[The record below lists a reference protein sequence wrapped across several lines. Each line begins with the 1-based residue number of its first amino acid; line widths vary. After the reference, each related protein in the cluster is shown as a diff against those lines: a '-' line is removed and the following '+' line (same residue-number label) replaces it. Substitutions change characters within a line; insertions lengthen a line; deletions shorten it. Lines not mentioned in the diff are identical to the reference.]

1 MSATMPATMPANHAT
16 PPDGGQVGHGLPLD
30 SLSAVGA
37 ALAAQP
43 HARRGTS
50 MRDTPIS
57 VLLVDDH
64 AVVRAGLKAL
74 LAGAPDVLV
83 IGEASNGVEAVQA
96 VARAT
101 PDVVVMD
108 LDMAGGDGETATRAL
123 AALHRPPGAPPVRV
137 LILSMHA
144 EEERLIPLL
153 EAGAS
158 GYLAKDA
165 AERELVDAIRA
176 VAAGEVYVR
185 PHVARLLAASVRQR
199 SARDPAR
206 EQYDTLS
213 EREQTV
219 VRLTAEGYG
228 GTEIGQQLGISAKT
242 VDTYKQRVEAKLG
255 LTHRTDYVR
264 FALALGLIR
273 KS

>member
-1 MSATMPATMPANHAT
+1 MRTRGDHAT
-16 PPDGGQVGHGLPLD
+16 ARDGPRAGHGLPLE
-30 SLSAVGA
+30 SLPAVGA

-43 HARRGTS
+43 HARRGVS
-50 MRDTPIS
+50 MRDTPIT

-74 LAGAPDVLV
+74 LAGTADVAV

-96 VARAT
+96 VARGT

-108 LDMAGGDGETATRAL
+108 LDMAGGDGATATRAL
-123 AALHRPPGAPPVRV
+123 AALDRPPRV

-144 EEERLIPLL
+144 EEDRLIPLL

-185 PHVARLLAASVRQR
+185 PHVARLLAASVRRR
-199 SARDPAR
+199 STRDPAR

-219 VRLTAEGYG
+219 VRLVAEGYG
-228 GTEIGQQLGISAKT
+228 GTEIGQQLGISPKT
-242 VDTYKQRVEAKLG
+242 VDTYKQRVEEKLG
-255 LTHRTDYVR
+255 LKHRTDYVR
-264 FALALGLIR
+264 FALALDLIR

>member
-1 MSATMPATMPANHAT
+1 MASDHAGAEDALRT
-16 PPDGGQVGHGLPLD
+16 AHGLPLD
-30 SLSAVGA
+30 SVAAAGA

-43 HARRGTS
+43 HARRGVG
-50 MRDTPIS
+50 MRDTPVT

-64 AVVRAGLKAL
+64 AVVRAGLRAL
-74 LAGAPDVLV
+74 LAGAPDIVV
-83 IGEASNGVEAVQA
+83 VGEASNGVEAVQA
-96 VARAT
+96 VARAA

-108 LDMAGGDGETATRAL
+108 LDMAGGDGATATRAL
-123 AALHRPPGAPPVRV
+123 ATLDRTPGAPPVRV

-144 EEERLIPLL
+144 EEDRLVPLL

-165 AERELVDAIRA
+165 AEGELVDAIRA

-185 PHVARLLAASVRQR
+185 PHVARLLAASVRRR
-199 SARDPAR
+199 SMRDPAR

-242 VDTYKQRVEAKLG
+242 VDTYKQRVEEKLG
-255 LTHRTDYVR
+255 LKHRTDYVR

-273 KS
+273 KA